1 MHPDGLSAASRIVA
15 WNSFVL
21 PHVLYYLPFL
31 PKLQMHRID
40 SVTNT
45 TLRLSFD
52 TRASSDSL
60 RAEFGLLTTEALW
73 AQSLARMHGRLHTNH
88 VRMRAATVYCN
99 LTEHWQAEIHHSQRT
114 LTAIK
119 IALHSLQLSLHW
131 PHLTTQ
137 HLAALDEPCNESHPG
152 AAASAPWRR
161 QWGLLV
167 ERQSLQYTNLSF
179 ARLLLTPDHRLRSY
193 LSESL
198 ASLPAT
204 PSRAAKASWL
214 QLQLSRG
221 AQTTLLKL
229 RALASDLASHISE
242 RARRGNN
249 EYEES
254 FCPICARSTP
264 KPNDADMFED
274 LHHLTT
280 SCQQLSTQQ
289 TPLHLAAAAEITKLG
304 GLRLQKAGPVTAWPA
319 LPTLPQTAL
328 LLGNPVPALLFTI
341 PDESD
346 RKAWRASFLEST
358 LPHIRTLFKAR
369 QERIAVLYPP
379 TSSSDH
385 AQHKTR
391 RIRTN
396 NK

>member
-1 MHPDGLSAASRIVA
+1 VA
-15 WNSFVL
+15 
-21 PHVLYYLPFL
+21 
-31 PKLQMHRID
+31 
-40 SVTNT
+40 NT

-60 RAEFGLLTTEALW
+60 RAEFGLLATEALW

-88 VRMRAATVYCN
+88 VMMRAATVYCN
-99 LTEHWQAEIHHSQRT
+99 LTEHWQAEIHQPQRT
-114 LTAIK
+114 FTAVR

-131 PHLTTQ
+131 PLLATQ
-137 HLAALDEPCNESHPG
+137 HLVAPDEPRNNQLPG
-152 AAASAPWRR
+152 AAPSAPWRH
-161 QWGLLV
+161 QWGTLV
-167 ERQSLQYTNLSF
+167 ERQSLQYTNLTF

-214 QLQLSRG
+214 QLQLSCG

-229 RALASDLASHISE
+229 RALASNLASHISE
-242 RARRGNN
+242 RERRGHN

-264 KPNDADMFED
+264 KPKDTDMFED

-289 TPLHLAAAAEITKLG
+289 TPLHLAAAAAVATIG
-304 GLRLQKAGPVTAWPA
+304 GLRLQMAGPVTTWPA
-319 LPTLPQTAL
+319 LPTSLQTAL
-328 LLGNPVPALLFTI
+328 LLGNPIPALLFTM
-341 PDESD
+341 PEEADS
-346 RKAWRASFLEST
+346 KAWHTQFLEST
-358 LPHIRTLFKAR
+358 LPHIRTLFRAR

-379 TSSSDH
+379 SSSSDH
-385 AQHKTR
+385 AQHKAR
-391 RIRTN
+391 PPRTSQ
-396 NK
+396 K